1 MAVTYTL
8 GKDYTVSGLDGASE
22 LTVTREGER
31 IDVTTRDGAKPFK
44 LTVAGFANTTIE
56 CSVFAEETTSFKIGE
71 SYPLTL
77 AGEEFADLVCF
88 SAVREEPQTG
98 IITYRLKFRP
108 GSASDEANQI
118 EVGPGTYRA

>member
-8 GKDYTVSGLDGASE
+8 GKDYTVEGLNGASE

-56 CSVFAEETTSFKIGE
+56 CSVFAESTTDFTIGKT
-71 SYPLTL
+71 YALTL
-77 AGEEFADLVCF
+77 NDEEFSDLVCF
-88 SAVREEPQTG
+88 SAVREEPQSG
-98 IITYRLKFRP
+98 IVTYRLKLRP
-108 GSASDEANQI
+108 GSASAEANQVD
-118 EVGPGTYRA
+118 VGPGTYRS